1 MKIGFN
7 PFEAFLRDILVL
19 AMKANGGYSSVFD
32 LKIVKPQFP
41 HVNLFP

>member
-1 MKIGFN
+1 MKIEFN
-7 PFEAFLRDILVL
+7 PFEVFLRDIHVL
-19 AMKANGGYSSVFD
+19 AMKANGGYSLVFD